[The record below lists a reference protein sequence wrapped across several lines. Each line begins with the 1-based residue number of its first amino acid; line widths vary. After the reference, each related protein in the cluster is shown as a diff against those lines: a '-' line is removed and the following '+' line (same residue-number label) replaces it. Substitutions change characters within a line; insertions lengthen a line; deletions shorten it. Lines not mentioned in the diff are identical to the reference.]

1 MVISARKCR
10 RVYDALPVYPRTA
23 KPTVVA
29 KRVGMGLSAFR
40 SILVQT
46 TFMYPICEDEEG
58 RLSRMEGRM
67 GELERLLPDRDEDE
81 PRGLFD

>member
-1 MVISARKCR
+1 MEISARKCR
-10 RVYDALPVYPRTA
+10 RVYEALPVYPCTA

-58 RLSRMEGRM
+58 GLSRMENRNA
-67 GELERLLPDRDEDE
+67 
-81 PRGLFD
+81 RGI

>member
-1 MVISARKCR
+1 MEISARKCR
-10 RVYDALPVYPRTA
+10 SVYDALPVYPRTA

-29 KRVGMGLSAFR
+29 RRVGMGLSAFR

-58 RLSRMEGRM
+58 GLSRLAKEV
-67 GELERLLPDRDEDE
+67 LP
-81 PRGLFD
+81 